1 VSGGQVGADGGTPGR
16 WSLRLLQVTAF
27 VSTVDRFAM
36 PPMLLLIAR
45 DLGVPLSVVVRAA
58 GAYYLTYGLMQ
69 PVWAAVS
76 DRYGLVGTMRVALLL
91 GGAAS
96 TASALCW
103 GSGPLVVTRAL
114 AGACFSAAI
123 PGTLVYVG
131 DTVPSAYRQRD
142 VTDLMAGVA
151 LGTTAATAGAGLVAE
166 RLGWRWM
173 FTLIGVAT
181 VAVVTLLAWLPE
193 TARTRRDLGP
203 LEPLR
208 AVARSGPARL
218 VVGLAFAEGA
228 VLLGVLTF
236 LPPAV
241 AAGGTGASVAGLVTA
256 AYGLSVLAAS
266 RVVRVAAPRTTPVV
280 LVAVGAACV
289 LAGCALAAV
298 RITPLGAVG
307 ACVLLGAAWASMHTT
322 LQTWATQVVPAA
334 RAAAVALFAAGL
346 FAGSAAGSVLVGGLA
361 EHGSY
366 SLIFEFGAVA
376 AVPLGFVAAAGLAR
390 FHDPESPGPAPR

>member
-236 LPPAV
+236 LPRAV
-241 AAGGTGASVAGLVTA
+241 AAAAARWPRCGSPRSGRWVPASCSALPGRRCTRRCRRGRPRSCPRPGRPPSPCSPPACSRAAPPARSSSVASPSTA
-256 AYGLSVLAAS
+256 AT
-266 RVVRVAAPRTTPVV
+266 R
-280 LVAVGAACV
+280 
-289 LAGCALAAV
+289 
-298 RITPLGAVG
+298 
-307 ACVLLGAAWASMHTT
+307 
-322 LQTWATQVVPAA
+322 
-334 RAAAVALFAAGL
+334 
-346 FAGSAAGSVLVGGLA
+346 
-361 EHGSY
+361 
-366 SLIFEFGAVA
+366 
-376 AVPLGFVAAAGLAR
+376 
-390 FHDPESPGPAPR
+390 